1 MLAHLIALF
10 YFMRHVCYRYI
21 TLNSSQRTCN
31 ELTLFHVSAQ
41 IWFIVFS
48 FSFWFNRV
56 TKNRFQN
63 ILSLLLLLCEFHNA
77 QFSYKKMINEFVY
90 KSSSSL
96 IVLSLLH
103 SKLATRNFVS
113 IFENRQ
119 LLRKQWI
126 INQLSF
132 PLKVIQSTQNTM
144 LWRNVIFQNAN
155 DH

>member
-63 ILSLLLLLCEFHNA
+63 ILSLLLLLQKCSVWNFSTI
-77 QFSYKKMINEFVY
+77 QFCCCWLFV
-90 KSSSSL
+90 L
-96 IVLSLLH
+96 NWLLSC
-103 SKLATRNFVS
+103 
-113 IFENRQ
+113 
-119 LLRKQWI
+119 WI
-126 INQLSF
+126 KNTISLSF
-132 PLKVIQSTQNTM
+132 FTCVNFTMHNSHTKRWSTSLFTN
-144 LWRNVIFQNAN
+144 LPR
-155 DH
+155 H